1 MANDKKTSTQAQAG
15 DLNILDYFD
24 RDQARDAYRRLL
36 QIREFED
43 RVHES
48 FVAGLVQGTTH
59 LCQGQEAVSVGTI
72 LALDDEDYLTY
83 TYRGHGPCIARGM
96 SMQGAFEEIFGRR
109 GGVSGGLGGSMHLT
123 DMNLGLIGSFAIV
136 GAGLPVAV
144 GAAISAQRKGSGQVA
159 VTFFGD
165 GATNI
170 GGFHESMN
178 LASVWKLPVVFV
190 CENNLYGEYSPIR
203 STTPLDNLAER
214 AVAYAMPASV
224 VDGNDVLEVYKAASE
239 AVARGRDGGGPTFIE
254 CKTYRQCGHSRSDP
268 AKYRPPGELDAW
280 LELDPIPRYRNQLL
294 TEAVLNEDELQTV
307 ERQVSEEVA
316 AAADAA
322 ADAAWPEER
331 DLTPETYAGE
341 YPAEAYR

>member
-1 MANDKKTSTQAQAG
+1 MANDKKKSTQVQPG
-15 DLNILDYFD
+15 SLKISDFFD

-72 LALDDEDYLTY
+72 LALDDDDYLTY

-96 SMQGAFEEIFGRR
+96 SMQ
-109 GGVSGGLGGSMHLT
+109 
-123 DMNLGLIGSFAIV
+123 LGLIGSFAIV

-144 GAAISAQRKGSGQVA
+144 GAAMSAKRNGRGQVS

-170 GGFHESMN
+170 GGFHEAMN
-178 LASVWKLPVVFV
+178 LAAVWELPVVFV

-203 STTPLDNLAER
+203 STTPLDHLAER
-214 AVAYAMPASV
+214 ADAYAMPASV
-224 VDGNDVLEVYKAASE
+224 VDGNDVLEVFQAATE
-239 AVARGRDGGGPTFIE
+239 AVARGREGAGPTFIE

-280 LELDPIPRYRNQLL
+280 IERDPIPRYRDQLL
-294 TEAVLNEDELQTV
+294 TEGVLGEEELQVV
-307 ERQVSEEVA
+307 ERQVREEIA
-316 AAADAA
+316 AAADSAA
-322 ADAAWPEER
+322 NAAWPEDR
-331 DLTPETYAGE
+331 DLMRETYAGA
-341 YPAEAYR
+341 YPAGAHR